1 MSTATALA
9 AALFD
14 IASFSAV
21 IVLIVLG
28 LGVVASMMGVFNFAH
43 GDFVLIGATT
53 TYLVHAAGLPVWAG
67 MLLAPLVAGIGGL
80 LVERLVVR
88 RFYAAPVVAMLATYA
103 VGLVIRE
110 SVRGLIGGQYYTVPA
125 PLPGVWSAGG
135 LRVSAWKLALIGI
148 TVAVVVA
155 SVLGLTR
162 TTLGLRIRAALE
174 NPALARACGVS
185 TGKVYAF
192 TFAFGSALAGLSGAL
207 LVPGFSLFA
216 DLGLSFLIQG
226 FVAVMVGGLG
236 GFAGP
241 LAGAALIGTA
251 GATLPWFMPSVGA
264 EILVFVL
271 ALVLV
276 RYRPQGLL
284 SAKGV

>member
-1 MSTATALA
+1 MATLA
-9 AALFD
+9 SALFEV
-14 IASFSAV
+14 ASFSAV

-43 GDFVLIGATT
+43 GEFVLIGATT
-53 TYLVHAAGLPVWAG
+53 TYLVHAGGLPVWLG
-67 MLLAPLVAGIGGL
+67 MLLAPLVAGLAGL
-80 LVERLVVR
+80 AVERWVVR
-88 RFYAAPVVAMLATYA
+88 RFYGATVVAMLATYA

-110 SVRGLIGGQYYTVPA
+110 SVRGLLGGQYYTVPE
-125 PLPGVWSAGG
+125 PFSGTLLFGTV
-135 LRVSAWKLALIGI
+135 RVSAWKLALIGI
-148 TVAVVVA
+148 ALATVAA
-155 SVLGLTR
+155 SVLALSR
-162 TTLGLRIRAALE
+162 TQLGLRIRAALE

-185 TGKVYAF
+185 TGAVYAF
-192 TFAFGSALAGLSGAL
+192 TFAFGAALAGLAGAL

-216 DLGLSFLIQG
+216 DLGVSFLIQG
-226 FVAVMVGGLG
+226 FVSVMVGGLG

-251 GATLPWFMPSVGA
+251 GAALPWFMSSVVA

-276 RYRPQGLL
+276 RARPQGLF